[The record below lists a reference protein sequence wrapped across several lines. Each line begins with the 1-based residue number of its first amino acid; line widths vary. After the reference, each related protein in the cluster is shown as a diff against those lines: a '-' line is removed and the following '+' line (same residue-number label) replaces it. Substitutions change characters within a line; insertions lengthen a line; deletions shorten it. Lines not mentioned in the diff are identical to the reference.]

1 VDDWDNLARAVRRR
15 RTDLGLTQADLA
27 ARDNQLSVATLR
39 RIEAAAATSYR
50 DLQLAALARAL
61 GWTSDTVDR
70 LLASEQPAPEDDT
83 VATQAAGDPEPGDDE
98 IEIDYN
104 SAIANMPEEVR
115 QAVIRIVRPFLEG
128 EKRS

>member
-1 VDDWDNLARAVRRR
+1 MDDWDNLARAVRRR

-70 LLASEQPAPEDDT
+70 LLAGEQPGPDEDAGRSN
-83 VATQAAGDPEPGDDE
+83 VAAEPASEPGDDE

-104 SAIANMPEEVR
+104 SAVANMPEEVR
-115 QAVIRIVRPFLEG
+115 QAVIRIVRPYLDSG
-128 EKRS
+128 V